1 MWFACASL
9 VETLP
14 IHHHHQGSSV
24 LVRMKGEAHGKMKV
38 MDAALL
44 LQMARRALTPG
55 RADIDCFRLHGN
67 ANHEAPGA

>member
-1 MWFACASL
+1 
-9 VETLP
+9 
-14 IHHHHQGSSV
+14 
-24 LVRMKGEAHGKMKV
+24 MKGEAHGKMKV

-67 ANHEAPGA
+67 ANHKAPGA